1 MASLAEIRAK
11 LQEAQSKST
20 GQSTGGG
27 DNAIYPH
34 WNMQEG
40 KEAVI
45 RLLPDGNPNNTFFW
59 VERAMIK
66 LPFAG
71 IKGETDSRPVQVQV
85 PCVEMYNDGTACPI
99 LSEVRGWF
107 KDKSLEEMGRK
118 YWKKRSYIF
127 QGFVRENPMNEDK
140 TPENPIRRFII
151 GPQIFATIKSAL
163 MDPELEELPTDLLRG
178 LDFRI
183 TKTAKGGFADY
194 STSKWARKESALTE
208 AEQAAIEAHG
218 LFDLSTFLPKKPTD
232 VELKVMKEMFE
243 ASVDG
248 QPYDTERWGQYFRPA
263 GVTAPAGGSTPAV
276 SHDEDAPAAKVA
288 PAVASSA
295 FDDDEPAAA
304 SAPVQ
309 STPAAGANKAEDI
322 LAMIRARQQK

>member
-1 MASLAEIRAK
+1 
-11 LQEAQSKST
+11 
-20 GQSTGGG
+20 
-27 DNAIYPH
+27 
-34 WNMQEG
+34 
-40 KEAVI
+40 
-45 RLLPDGNPNNTFFW
+45 
-59 VERAMIK
+59 
-66 LPFAG
+66 
-71 IKGETDSRPVQVQV
+71 
-85 PCVEMYNDGTACPI
+85 
-99 LSEVRGWF
+99 
-107 KDKSLEEMGRK
+107 
-118 YWKKRSYIF
+118 
-127 QGFVRENPMNEDK
+127 MNEDK

-208 AEQAAIEAHG
+208 QEQAAIEAHG

-263 GVTAPAGGSTPAV
+263 GVTAPTGGSAPAV
-276 SHDEDAPAAKVA
+276 SHDEDAPAPVVKAA

-295 FDDDEPAAA
+295 FDDDEPAVATTPV
-304 SAPVQ
+304 SAPA
-309 STPAAGANKAEDI
+309 TGANKAEDI